1 MDWKETRL
9 HLPQGHRPIPKAAQ
23 VLMWFHLVSFL
34 MSSFH
39 MLFQTGFGTSFCT
52 LLKYSYSCLTKI
64 FMLRYILEIAY
75 TGLFKLFLL
84 LLLIVGLLLMSP
96 TAARCIFEQKE
107 TKKLLQIQVF
117 WFGQRNQEG
126 FYAQ

>member
-1 MDWKETRL
+1 
-9 HLPQGHRPIPKAAQ
+9 
-23 VLMWFHLVSFL
+23 
-34 MSSFH
+34 
-39 MLFQTGFGTSFCT
+39 MLFQTGFGTSFRT

-64 FMLRYILEIAY
+64 FMLRYILESAY
-75 TGLFKLFLL
+75 TGFFKLL

-96 TAARCIFEQKE
+96 TAARYIFEQKE

-117 WFGQRNQEG
+117 WFGQRNHEG